1 MGKKAK
7 IEAVAVE
14 AAPVADVV
22 PVVLT
27 ASDLEDILAA
37 KEAESL
43 RAEARGQLLQLAK
56 EDGHSSSFSGSSRA
70 KAGELLRALAFIPAD
85 EKVEG
90 SESAALKESLR
101 KAYFAGYAMDRTQ
114 QQVEWLSANSVKG
127 LDSAV
132 KAEADKLLES
142 ARAAWGMF
150 WRGAKK
156 SAGLVSA
163 EPARPVGG
171 EVAAGEPGESEGEAT
186 VDSKE
191 AAAALLADGDLTVA
205 EWLLWAASKE
215 GRGHLKA
222 TYAANVKP

>member
-7 IEAVAVE
+7 VD
-14 AAPVADVV
+14 AAPVADVT

-70 KAGELLRALAFIPAD
+70 KAGELLRQLNFVPAD

-90 SESAALKESLR
+90 SDSEKLKEDLR
-101 KAYFAGYAMDRTQ
+101 KSYFAGYAMDRTVQ
-114 QQVEWLSANSVKG
+114 QIEWLSANSVKG
-127 LDSAV
+127 LPD
-132 KAEADKLLES
+132 ADKAAANTLLES

-163 EPARPVGG
+163 ESARPIGG
-171 EVAAGEPGESEGEAT
+171 AVAAGEPGESEAAPANT
-186 VDSKE
+186 KQE
-191 AAAALLADGDLTVA
+191 AAKLLADGDLVLA
-205 EWLLWAASKE
+205 EWILWAASKE

>member
-1 MGKKAK
+1 LTWGVEMPILSPVDVVLLNKESVMGKKTK
-7 IEAVAVE
+7 
-14 AAPVADVV
+14 
-22 PVVLT
+22 
-27 ASDLEDILAA
+27 EDILAA

-43 RAEARGQLLQLAK
+43 RAEARGQLLAIAQA
-56 EDGHSSSFSGSSRA
+56 DGATSSNANGSRA
-70 KAGELLRALAFIPAD
+70 KAGELLRQLNFVPAD

-90 SESAALKESLR
+90 SDSAKLKEDLR
-101 KAYFAGYAMDRTQ
+101 KSYFLGYATDCTPLEQ
-114 QQVEWLSANSVKG
+114 TWLASNSVKG
-127 LDSAV
+127 IPDAG
-132 KAEADKLLES
+132 KAGANILLEQ

-191 AAAALLADGDLTVA
+191 AAAKLLADGDLALA
-205 EWLLWAASKE
+205 EWLLWAASKD

-222 TYAANVKP
+222 AYAAYVPA